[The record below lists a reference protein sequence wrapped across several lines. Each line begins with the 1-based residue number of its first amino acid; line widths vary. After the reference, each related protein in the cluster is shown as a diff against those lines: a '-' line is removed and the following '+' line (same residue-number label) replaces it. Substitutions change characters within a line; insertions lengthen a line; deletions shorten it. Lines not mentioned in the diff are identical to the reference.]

1 MQTLASQKLKILLVA
16 EQCNPEWSS
25 VPFVAYKFFQAINQI
40 AEVTLVTHE
49 RNKSAFE
56 NKSFENV
63 IYIPESQAIKK
74 YYQSVVSLAMKGR
87 VNWPLYHLLS
97 YPIYAEFNGRVYNR
111 FKQDIIKGK
120 YDIVHALTPM
130 LPRYPYKIIQACQQ
144 RNIPFILGPVN
155 GGIPFPEGFQETA
168 KKENAGLNF
177 LRAFGRYLIPGYIKT
192 YKQATHIFSGSTYTL
207 NLIQKLFKIP
217 DSRIS
222 VLSENGINKEAL
234 IKVERSQTPD
244 KIINLLFV
252 GRLVPYKCAD
262 VVVEAIGKSN
272 LTLRNQIQLTIVG
285 DGSEREHLQKM
296 VEDFNLQNQVKFIG
310 WVPQQE
316 TVQYYQQADIFC
328 FPSVREFG
336 GAVAIEAMACGLP
349 CIVVNY
355 GGIGEYVTEKVGF
368 KIEPRSREYL
378 VQEMQEK
385 IRILVEDSKLRSQM
399 SVQAL
404 ERAKDFFWSNK
415 ALKIYQVYESALAT
429 NSPVSGSEKTQL
441 VR

>member
-1 MQTLASQKLKILLVA
+1 MQTLTSRKLRILLVA
-16 EQCNPEWSS
+16 EQCNPDWSS

-49 RNKSAFE
+49 RNQSSFE
-56 NKSFENV
+56 NKGFDNV
-63 IYIPESQAIKK
+63 VYIPESKAIKQ
-74 YYQSVVSLAMKGR
+74 YYQSVASLAMKGR

-97 YPIYAEFNGRVYNR
+97 YPIYAEFDRRVYNR
-111 FKQDIIKGK
+111 FKQNVLEGK

-155 GGIPFPEGFQETA
+155 GGIPFPEGFQEIA

-177 LRAFGRYLIPGYIKT
+177 LRTFGRYLIPGYVKT
-192 YKQATHIFSGSTYTL
+192 YKQATHIFFGSTYTL
-207 NLIQKLFKIP
+207 NSIQNLFALP
-217 DSRIS
+217 LHRIS
-222 VLSENGINKEAL
+222 ILSENGIDKEAL

-262 VVVEAIGKSN
+262 VVIEAIGQLDS
-272 LTLRNQIQLTIVG
+272 TLQNRIQFTIVG
-285 DGSEREHLQKM
+285 DGSEKENLKKM
-296 VEDFNLQNQVKFIG
+296 VEDLNLQDRVKFVG

-316 TVQYYQQADIFC
+316 TIHYYQQADIFC

-336 GAVAIEAMACGLP
+336 GAVVIEAMACGLP

-355 GGIGEYVTEKVGF
+355 GGIGEYVTEKAGF

-378 VQEMQEK
+378 VQQMQEK
-385 IRILVEDSKLRSQM
+385 IKILVEDPELRSQM

-404 ERAKDFFWSNK
+404 ERAKDFFWSSK

-429 NSPVSGSEKTQL
+429 NSRVFGIEKTQL